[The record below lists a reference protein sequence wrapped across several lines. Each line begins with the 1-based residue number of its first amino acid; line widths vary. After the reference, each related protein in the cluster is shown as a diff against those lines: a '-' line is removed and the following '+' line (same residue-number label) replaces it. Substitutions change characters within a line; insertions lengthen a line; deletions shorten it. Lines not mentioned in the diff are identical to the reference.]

1 MQNTWG
7 CPPWWVETRR
17 VFFKDIKLRV
27 LGKISSWQVNLF
39 SCGGKELLI
48 KAVAQTV
55 PAYAMSVFKLP
66 LGLCD
71 DMQKA
76 IASFW

>member
-1 MQNTWG
+1 MVGRNKTS
-7 CPPWWVETRR
+7 
-17 VFFKDIKLRV
+17 FFKDIKLRV
-27 LGKISSWQVNLF
+27 LGKISSWQANLF
-39 SCGGKELLI
+39 SCGEKEVLI
-48 KAVAQTV
+48 NDVAQVV

-76 IASFW
+76 IVGFWWGSS

>member
-1 MQNTWG
+1 MVGRNKTS
-7 CPPWWVETRR
+7 
-17 VFFKDIKLRV
+17 FFKDIKLRV
-27 LGKISSWQVNLF
+27 LGKISSWQANLF
-39 SCGGKELLI
+39 SCGEKEVLI
-48 KAVAQTV
+48 NDVAQVV

-76 IASFW
+76 IASF